1 MTDNPFIYPENFN
14 YEIDSQLGLK
24 LSRRIVLSYF
34 ESIFE
39 NDGSLINLLG
49 NIKQIK
55 IEEYE

>member
-1 MTDNPFIYPENFN
+1 VTDNPFIYPENFN

-39 NDGSLINLLG
+39 NDRSLINLLG
-49 NIKQIK
+49 NMEQVK
-55 IEEYE
+55 IEEYD